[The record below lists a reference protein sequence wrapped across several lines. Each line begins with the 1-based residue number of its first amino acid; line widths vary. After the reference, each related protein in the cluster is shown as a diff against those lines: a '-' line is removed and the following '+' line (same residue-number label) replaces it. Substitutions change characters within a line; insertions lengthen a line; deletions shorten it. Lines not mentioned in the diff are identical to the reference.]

1 MSCGLAWRC
10 IPPHASHPPA
20 SPDAH
25 APVLC
30 PGGSTRASAH
40 MRAQFQLSSI
50 SLKGPPRHVTL
61 LQGHSRLISASWLSD
76 MKNSYYSWTYKW
88 EAYSSDTIQTLNIL
102 RDTVENRHL
111 KKTILTL
118 RSHVAIIHFS
128 VCDEEFIKFEMSLV
142 EYGIASGHVET
153 AWRKRFTSIQRVHS
167 ISSFFLQ

>member
-1 MSCGLAWRC
+1 MPAILLPLLMLMLLCSVLAAPLGLLHSCGL
-10 IPPHASHPPA
+10 S
-20 SPDAH
+20 SN
-25 APVLC
+25 
-30 PGGSTRASAH
+30 SRASVS
-40 MRAQFQLSSI
+40 RA
-50 SLKGPPRHVTL
+50 RHVTL
-61 LQGHSRLISASWLSD
+61 LQGHPRLISASWLSD

-118 RSHVAIIHFS
+118 RSHVALIHFS
-128 VCDEEFIKFEMSLV
+128 VCDEEFVKFEMSLV

-167 ISSFFLQ
+167 ISTFFLQ